1 MNLEDYI
8 LDNVTIKDYYN
19 DYISPLD
26 IRYKRRD
33 FSNSD
38 MALCPFHED
47 KNPSLGLI
55 NDKFRKGIKVFHC
68 FGCGASGNVIRMHQ
82 RIQEQYFNV
91 RLTKKE
97 AMLSLCKLYDLDTEG
112 LVLLEETEDTF
123 VKRNLKIK
131 LNMSRYTI
139 REYEQD
145 LQGIKLSNNIDI
157 DERIK
162 RINSANLKILV
173 MQKGLI

>member
-1 MNLEDYI
+1 MNLEDYV
-8 LDNVTIKDYYN
+8 LDNITIKDYYR

-26 IRYKRRD
+26 TKYSNRD
-33 FSNSD
+33 FSKSD
-38 MALCPFHED
+38 MALCPFHAD

-55 NDKFRKGIKVFHC
+55 NDKFRKGVKIFHC

-82 RIQEQYFNV
+82 RIQEQYFNT
-91 RLTKKE
+91 RLNKKE

-112 LVLLEETEDTF
+112 LVLLEETEDSF
-123 VKRNLKIK
+123 VRKNLKIK
-131 LNMSRYTI
+131 LNMSRYTV

-145 LQGIKLSNNIDI
+145 LQSIKLNKELDI
-157 DERIK
+157 NERIR